1 MLVSRLKLNVGNL
14 NFGHMTSHLE
24 EEEWDAMSRGAMRI
38 VALFAI
44 NPLTLTPAFLR
55 SLPLPLIYKICANK
69 NYTIRQTEKIIIKRD
84 FLFLFF
90 LFLFL
95 PLSRSSKKH
104 NSTNTFLPTD
114 NKQHLINAL
123 SVIYRFSSKKEN
135 FLLKQLINLCERK
148 LN

>member
-69 NYTIRQTEKIIIKRD
+69 NYTIRQTEKIIIKGIFFFYFFYFYFSP
-84 FLFLFF
+84 FLGRQKSITQQTPSFPPIISNTWLT
-90 LFLFL
+90 
-95 PLSRSSKKH
+95 LSRLFIVFRRKKKI
-104 NSTNTFLPTD
+104 F
-114 NKQHLINAL
+114 
-123 SVIYRFSSKKEN
+123 F
-135 FLLKQLINLCERK
+135 
-148 LN
+148 